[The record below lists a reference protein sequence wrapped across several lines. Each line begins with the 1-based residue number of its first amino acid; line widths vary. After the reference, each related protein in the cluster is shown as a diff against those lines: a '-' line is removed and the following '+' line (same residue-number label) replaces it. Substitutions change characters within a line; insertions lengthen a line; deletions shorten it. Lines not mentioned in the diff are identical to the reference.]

1 MFILDTDILSLLLKG
16 NACVAE
22 RVEQAT
28 DEVMITLITRIELL
42 RGRFVSVFKA
52 ENAEKLLQAQYWLEE
67 NERDLGRFTIL
78 DIKAAAAAEFDRLRE
93 FKKLKCIRRGDL
105 LIAALALANHAILV
119 SRNRKD
125 FRQVPG
131 LKVEDWS
138 EQ

>member
-16 NACVAE
+16 NARVAE

-42 RGRFVSVFKA
+42 RGRFDSVFKA
-52 ENAEKLLQAQYWLEE
+52 ENAEKLLRAQYWLEE

-78 DIKAAAAAEFDRLRE
+78 AINAAAAAEFDRLRE
-93 FKKLKCIRRGDL
+93 FKKLKSIRRGDL
-105 LIAALALANHAILV
+105 LIAALALANRAILV
-119 SRNRKD
+119 SRNQKD

-138 EQ
+138 GR